1 MKKFFS
7 TLLILATMVGGLSS
21 CSDDDDDEDL
31 ASAIAGTYTGTAKL
45 SVLGT
50 TIDSIAGSLTSSASS
65 DYEVEFEDATVT
77 ITRDDD
83 DEVDIT
89 FSNLSLSYSFASIS
103 VTALKLGSFTLDDVS
118 VSKLVSTYRF
128 GYKKF
133 EETVSYTMG
142 TSTGTT
148 TISGFIY
155 PYTNTVEDGTLD
167 ITLHNVMIN
176 DYLPVGVTLDFVG
189 D

>member
-31 ASAIAGTYTGTAKL
+31 ASAIAGTYTGTATL

-50 TIDSIAGSLTSSASS
+50 TIDSLASAVTGSNS
-65 DYEVEFEDATVT
+65 DYKVEFDNATVT

-89 FSNLSLSYSFASIS
+89 FSNLSLSYSFSSIS